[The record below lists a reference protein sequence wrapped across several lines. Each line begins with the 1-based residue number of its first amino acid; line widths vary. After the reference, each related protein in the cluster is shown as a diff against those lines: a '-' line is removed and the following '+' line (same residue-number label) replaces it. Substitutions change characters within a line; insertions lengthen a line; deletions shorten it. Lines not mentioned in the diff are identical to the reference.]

1 MFKKDLS
8 SELVWYDLE
17 KALIHHLQ
25 PKYLNEIDKNFI
37 KSFCYKDIKQTI
49 WKIAIWEENNIKYD
63 YQKSEIKEN
72 ASYLTD
78 NYGRVISINANP
90 NRKIQTP
97 KQTLKRK
104 KGICSDFAILT
115 SAILLKCHHQP
126 IYIFNTNNHAFASV
140 KINKNFYAIDQ
151 HPPINELSGHL
162 YSLKK
167 QCGAISQLQCYK
179 IWMNNNKI
187 YLKGY
192 NRSKAE
198 SYKNRGFL
206 FNLNWSGKRRT
217 VESETEHKDI
227 AEVIMKILSKY
238 LYIISD
244 KNLKTNGKMFHLP
257 PSYKEG
263 VVLTLTK
270 EDVKI
275 DYIFKKQYGLWI
287 SYEIIKNFSN
297 ELKNY
302 NRFWITVIES
312 NKNEKREN
320 KLIIKIYLAK
330 K

>member
-1 MFKKDLS
+1 M
-8 SELVWYDLE
+8 
-17 KALIHHLQ
+17 
-25 PKYLNEIDKNFI
+25 
-37 KSFCYKDIKQTI
+37 
-49 WKIAIWEENNIKYD
+49 
-63 YQKSEIKEN
+63 
-72 ASYLTD
+72 
-78 NYGRVISINANP
+78 
-90 NRKIQTP
+90 
-97 KQTLKRK
+97 
-104 KGICSDFAILT
+104 
-115 SAILLKCHHQP
+115 
-126 IYIFNTNNHAFASV
+126 
-140 KINKNFYAIDQ
+140 
-151 HPPINELSGHL
+151 
-162 YSLKK
+162 
-167 QCGAISQLQCYK
+167 
-179 IWMNNNKI
+179 
-187 YLKGY
+187 
-192 NRSKAE
+192 
-198 SYKNRGFL
+198 

-244 KNLKTNGKMFHLP
+244 KNLKTNGKMFHIP

-312 NKNEKREN
+312 NKNEKSEN